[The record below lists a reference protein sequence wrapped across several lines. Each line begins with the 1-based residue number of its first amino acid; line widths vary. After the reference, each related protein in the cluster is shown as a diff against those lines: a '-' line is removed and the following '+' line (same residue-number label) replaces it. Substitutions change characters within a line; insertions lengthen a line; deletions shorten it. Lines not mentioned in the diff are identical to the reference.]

1 MTPKKKA
8 AAAKAGLSQLP
19 TQRWLSEVPA
29 LPALEGTLAVAE
41 RLLLL
46 LHYSVDF
53 DSWVGS
59 YVQRYWSDLLPD
71 RVILA
76 TYRSGTLHRWWDDV
90 SAELNA
96 DPRGRDE
103 RLELAQLLAHP
114 EPHVV
119 LDHLRS
125 ETTALLLRTR
135 IVADAVRST
144 RTYTPPPT
152 ED

>member
-8 AAAKAGLSQLP
+8 AAAKGEAAQLP
-19 TQRWLSEVPA
+19 TQRWLAAVPE
-29 LPALEGTLAVAE
+29 LPPLDGTLAVAE
-41 RLLLL
+41 RLLLH

-59 YVQRYWSDLLPD
+59 YIKRYWSDLLPD
-71 RVILA
+71 RVIVA
-76 TYRSGTLHRWWDDV
+76 TYRAGTLHRWWDDV

-96 DPRGRDE
+96 DPRGRAE

-114 EPHVV
+114 EPQVV

-135 IVADAVRST
+135 IVADAVRAT
-144 RTYTPPPT
+144 RTFTPTPA

>member
-8 AAAKAGLSQLP
+8 ATAQGQPAQLP
-19 TQRWLSEVPA
+19 TQQWLAAVPE
-29 LPALEGTLAVAE
+29 LPALDGTLAVAE

-53 DSWVGS
+53 ESWVGS

-71 RVILA
+71 RVVVA
-76 TYRSGTLHRWWDDV
+76 TYRAGTLHRWWDDV

-96 DPRGRDE
+96 DPRSRKE

-114 EPHVV
+114 EPQVV

-135 IVADAVRST
+135 IVADVVRST
-144 RTYTPPPT
+144 RTYTPPPA